1 MLIIR
6 PIQEQ
11 DLDALYELTGS
22 AGNGLTTLPRN
33 RDILLGKIR
42 KARDTFEGRCAP
54 EAGLYLFVLEDTEQ
68 NRCVGVSGIQ
78 ARVGLDEVF
87 YNYRLSITVHD
98 SRELDVH
105 VRTPTLYL
113 TNDMTD
119 ATEIGS
125 LLLSEDY
132 RGGGNGLLLSRSRFL
147 FLGEFRQHFSDKIF
161 AEMRGVSDD
170 QGVSPLWEALGR
182 RFFDME
188 FVEADRLSGLGNKSF
203 IAELMP
209 RFPIYLSLLPES
221 ATDAIGKV
229 HRDTRPALDM
239 LRDEGFNFNGLV
251 DIFDGGPLLEAFLH
265 NIRSI
270 RQSTVC
276 RVVRDETVVVDKAPM
291 TNAVMVCN
299 RSFDDFR
306 VGLLPANMVM
316 GHELRLP
323 GVVLSRL
330 RMTED
335 DEVLISPLKEGPF

>member
-6 PIQEQ
+6 PIQTD
-11 DLDALYELTGS
+11 DLDDLYELTGA
-22 AGNGLTTLPRN
+22 AGNGLTTLPQD
-33 RDILLGKIR
+33 RDILQQKIR
-42 KARDTFEGRCAP
+42 KARDTFEGRCP
-54 EAGLYLFVLEDTEQ
+54 PDAGLYLFVLEDLEQ

-125 LLLSEDY
+125 LLLAEDY
-132 RGGGNGLLLSRSRFL
+132 RGGGNGLLLARSRFL

-161 AEMRGVSDD
+161 AELRGISDD

-182 RFFDME
+182 RFFDMS
-188 FVEADRLSGLGNKSF
+188 FIEADRLSGLGNKSF

-209 RFPIYLSLLPES
+209 RFPIYLSLLPDS
-221 ATDAIGKV
+221 ASEVIGQV
-229 HRDTRPALDM
+229 HRDTRPALKM
-239 LRDEGFNFNGLV
+239 LQAEGFNFNGLV

-270 RQSTVC
+270 RQSTLR
-276 RVVRDETVVVDKAPM
+276 RVVQDDSVAMDDGDNP
-291 TNAVMVCN
+291 VMVSN
-299 RSFDDFR
+299 GSFSDFR
-306 VGLLPANMVM
+306 VAIVPAC
-316 GHELRLP
+316 GDSHLRLP
-323 GVVLSRL
+323 KAVMDALQI
-330 RMTED
+330 TED
-335 DEVLISPLKEGPF
+335 DEVRVTPLKEVGL